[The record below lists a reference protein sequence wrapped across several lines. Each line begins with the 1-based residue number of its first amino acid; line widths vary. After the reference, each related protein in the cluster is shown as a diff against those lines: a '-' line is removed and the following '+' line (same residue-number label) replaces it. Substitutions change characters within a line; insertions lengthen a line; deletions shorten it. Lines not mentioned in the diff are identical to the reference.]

1 MADNLKAHVIATV
14 KSLMKP
20 IIMLLL
26 RNGVTYK
33 EFAVLCKSIFVEA
46 AAQDYGIRGRP
57 TNVSRIAVLTGIDR
71 KEVKRIKDL
80 LQENV
85 LALEAQ
91 SSQDRITRILT
102 AWHRDPE
109 FSDDEHQARPLPIEG
124 EHGSFQ
130 SLVRRFGGDVPRQ
143 ALFKEMLRVGVIAK
157 QDDRVTPLSRYYFPA
172 QSDPQA
178 LLRAGS
184 VISELGE
191 TLFHNLYVVD
201 DSKPTSKYRRR
212 FERRA
217 SNNQVDSRYVKAFH
231 AFLEAEGQAFLE
243 RVDAWLSEHEVAEPP
258 TGEVV
263 PEKRANATTSV
274 RLGVGVFA
282 IEKSDRD
289 TGN

>member
-1 MADNLKAHVIATV
+1 MAENLKEHVIATV

-26 RNGVTYK
+26 RNGVAYK
-33 EFAVLCKSIFVEA
+33 EFALLCKSIFVEA

-80 LQENV
+80 LQENRT
-85 LALEAQ
+85 AHEAQ
-91 SSQDRITRILT
+91 TSQDRITRLLT
-102 AWHRDPE
+102 AWHRDEE
-109 FSDDEHQARPLPIEG
+109 FLDEQGLPRELPVEG
-124 EHGSFQ
+124 ERASFQ

-143 ALFKEMLRVGVIAK
+143 ALLKEMLRVGVIAK
-157 QDDRVTPLSRYYFPA
+157 TENDQLCALTRYFFPA

-201 DSKPTSKYRRR
+201 ESKPGIKNKRR

-217 SNNQVDSRYVKAFH
+217 SNNLIDVKHKKAFYT
-231 AFLEAEGQAFLE
+231 FLEKEGQEFLE
-243 RVDAWLSEHEVAEPP
+243 RVDAWLSEHENNDVNNKNNTAEPI
-258 TGEVV
+258 
-263 PEKRANATTSV
+263 
-274 RLGVGVFA
+274 RLGVGVFT
-282 IEKSDRD
+282 IEKSAEK
-289 TGN
+289 TGE